1 MNYFSFGSGKKTF
14 VIIPGLSVQS
24 ILLFKDIIK
33 SSYEIFSEDF
43 TVYVLD
49 RKENI
54 PADYSIHE
62 MAEDTAQVMKNLNLH
77 DAHIFGAS
85 QGGMIAME
93 IAINHPELVRS
104 MVLGSTAATPETSVV
119 DKWIKLAES
128 GSTLSLYQSF
138 GEDLYNQKLEESA
151 VLEAAKTVTKE
162 ELHRFVILAK
172 AIRGFN
178 ILTELNKIKCPV
190 LVIGSKEDKV
200 LGSEASIQI
209 SKNIPNCELFMYDG
223 YGHAAYDT
231 APDYRE
237 RMKQFFE
244 GH

>member
-93 IAINHPELVRS
+93 I
-104 MVLGSTAATPETSVV
+104 
-119 DKWIKLAES
+119 
-128 GSTLSLYQSF
+128 
-138 GEDLYNQKLEESA
+138 
-151 VLEAAKTVTKE
+151 
-162 ELHRFVILAK
+162 
-172 AIRGFN
+172 
-178 ILTELNKIKCPV
+178 
-190 LVIGSKEDKV
+190 
-200 LGSEASIQI
+200 
-209 SKNIPNCELFMYDG
+209 
-223 YGHAAYDT
+223 
-231 APDYRE
+231 
-237 RMKQFFE
+237 
-244 GH
+244 